1 MSIDVH
7 RSAVYRAEDQWSTLL
22 DRGGRLDF
30 FGAVLDI
37 PMQLRFGDL
46 TSMQSYVD
54 ALVPDPP
61 RVRIRKGQTRAHY
74 EPEDCVIAI
83 PMESTWAAR
92 ESVLLH
98 ELAHHLA
105 HIHNNHVQHGALFT
119 GHMLQLVE
127 AQLGEPA
134 ALVLRAGY
142 HESGALVPVS

>member
-1 MSIDVH
+1 MSVDAY
-7 RSAVYRAEDQWSTLL
+7 RSAVYSAEDQWSTLL

-30 FGAVLDI
+30 FGTVLDM

-46 TSMQSYVD
+46 AAMQTYVN

-61 RVRIRKGQTRAHY
+61 RVRVRKGQTRAHY
-74 EPEDCVIAI
+74 EPEERVIAI
-83 PMESTWAAR
+83 PLESTWAAR

-98 ELAHHLA
+98 ETAHHLA
-105 HIHNNHVQHGALFT
+105 YVHNDHVQHGAPFT

-127 AQLGEPA
+127 HQLGQSA

-142 HESGALVPVS
+142 HESGALVPGS

>member
-1 MSIDVH
+1 MSVDAY
-7 RSAVYRAEDQWSTLL
+7 RSAVYSAEDQWSTLL

-30 FGAVLDI
+30 FGTVLDI

-46 TSMQSYVD
+46 AAMQTYVD
-54 ALVPDPP
+54 ALVPDAP
-61 RVRIRKGQTRAHY
+61 RVRVRKGRTRAHY
-74 EPEDCVIAI
+74 EPEECVIAI

-98 ELAHHLA
+98 ETAHHLA
-105 HIHNNHVQHGALFT
+105 FVYDDHVQHGAPFT

-127 AQLGEPA
+127 DQLGESA

-142 HESGALVPVS
+142 HESGALVPAL

>member
-1 MSIDVH
+1 MSADAH
-7 RSAVYRAEDQWSTLL
+7 RSAVYRAEDQWSALL

-30 FGAVLDI
+30 FGTQLDI
-37 PMQLRFGDL
+37 PLQLRFGDL
-46 TSMQSYVD
+46 AAMQKYVD

-74 EPEDCVIAI
+74 EPDERVIAI
-83 PMESTWAAR
+83 PMESNWAAR

-98 ELAHHLA
+98 ETAHHLA
-105 HIHNNHVQHGALFT
+105 FVHNDHMQHGAPFT
-119 GHMLQLVE
+119 GHMLQLVQ

-142 HESGALVPVS
+142 HESGALVPVP

>member
-1 MSIDVH
+1 MSVDAY
-7 RSAVYRAEDQWSTLL
+7 RSAVYSAEDQWSTLL

-30 FGAVLDI
+30 FGTVLDI
-37 PMQLRFGDL
+37 PMQLRFGAL
-46 TSMQSYVD
+46 AAMQEYVD

-61 RVRIRKGQTRAHY
+61 RVRVRKGQTRAHY
-74 EPEDCVIAI
+74 EPEECVIAI

-98 ELAHHLA
+98 ETAHHLA
-105 HIHNNHVQHGALFT
+105 FVHDDHVQHGAPFT

-127 AQLGEPA
+127 DQLGESA

-142 HESGALVPVS
+142 HESGALVPAL

>member
-1 MSIDVH
+1 MSVDAY
-7 RSAVYRAEDQWSTLL
+7 RSAVYSAEDQWSTLL

-30 FGAVLDI
+30 FGTVLDM

-46 TSMQSYVD
+46 AAMQTYVD

-61 RVRIRKGQTRAHY
+61 RVRVRKGQTRAHY
-74 EPEDCVIAI
+74 EPEDRVIAI

-98 ELAHHLA
+98 ETAHHLA
-105 HIHNNHVQHGALFT
+105 YVHNDHMQHGAPFT
-119 GHMLQLVE
+119 GHMLQLVQY
-127 AQLGEPA
+127 QLGQSA
-134 ALVLRAGY
+134 ALALRAGY

>member
-30 FGAVLDI
+30 FGTVLDI

-46 TSMQSYVD
+46 TSMQTYVD

-61 RVRIRKGQTRAHY
+61 RVRVRKGQTRAHY
-74 EPEDCVIAI
+74 EPEECVIAI

-105 HIHNNHVQHGALFT
+105 HIHNNHVQHGAPFT

-134 ALVLRAGY
+134 ALVLRTGY